1 MTKKLRF
8 DRPCFDPV
16 SARVGGGA
24 LIGNVIDWPIAP
36 GGPPLTLVMSF
47 PCDLLNRY
55 AGFDLPDSRIVSVFS
70 YYSQDE
76 YFLDCITYHGSQEEL
91 DWLRKGFTKVVLHE
105 PGSEV
110 FQSVTI
116 PAMKI
121 AVETT
126 DRGTT
131 SFGGSSIG
139 GEPCLLQ
146 AEALIVEDQKFALQV
161 YGNDFP
167 RPYQGIFGLSDAVG
181 YVFIDPAPVV
191 ANAAEDVGTFFV
203 QVT

>member
-1 MTKKLRF
+1 
-8 DRPCFDPV
+8 
-16 SARVGGGA
+16 
-24 LIGNVIDWPIAP
+24 
-36 GGPPLTLVMSF
+36 MSLPSTF
-47 PCDLLNRY
+47 LNQH
-55 AGFDLPDSRIVSVFS
+55 AGFSLPDDRIVSVFS
-70 YYSQDE
+70 YYSLDE

-91 DWLRKGFTKVVLHE
+91 EWLRKGFTKVVLHE

-121 AVETT
+121 DVETI
-126 DRGTT
+126 DLGAME

-146 AEALIVEDQKFALQV
+146 AEALALEDQKFALQV
-161 YGNDFP
+161 YGSNFP
-167 RPYQGIFGLSDAVG
+167 HPHQGIFGLSDAVG
-181 YVFIDPAPVV
+181 YVFIDPAPAVGNT
-191 ANAAEDVGTFFV
+191 AKEVGTFFV